1 MRETVARTLSL
12 ALAAVLAACGAPARM
27 QDGPSTLTR
36 GMVPMSGKAAPGRAA
51 IRATLFDICDRS
63 LGDLSDSVLP
73 FIDDPAVS
81 PEVRIDLLRTQLRI
95 GTTIVAT
102 ATTRSVESGV
112 VDMYCYLAVC
122 EARLSQRLAD
132 SLPDRPEV
140 VRLEAAI
147 QVPLAMARGLLE
159 STATVEQVE
168 FVDRALAGFLER
180 DVNSSP
186 GLLLRLDDFAD
197 LRASTDRI
205 ATGGSGL
212 LGTVDEARDE
222 IRSTR
227 ESAEL
232 VSYAIQRMPTLA
244 RWHARLLLE
253 EALAGPSTGR
263 AYAALDALATRLGEL
278 GTSLYASSQA
288 IDRVDA
294 RVAETVEAL
303 GEVDGPLART
313 MAEARATIA
322 DAKALRESLDGTMPA
337 LDLTLGAA
345 RETLE
350 SLRGSV
356 ADVEDLRAKLKE
368 DGVTLDPAAARETA
382 QELAAAAADLKVA
395 LGEAR
400 AVLSSDDASARLEEI
415 VSASRTATDYVF
427 WRAGLLLLIAACLAI
442 VLRVAWVLTGRRGKA

>member
-1 MRETVARTLSL
+1 MSI
-12 ALAAVLAACGAPARM
+12 ALAAFLAACGTPSATR
-27 QDGPSTLTR
+27 DGPSTLEPGT
-36 GMVPMSGKAAPGRAA
+36 MPMSGKAPPGRAA
-51 IRATLFDICDRS
+51 IRSALFDICDRS
-63 LGDLSDSVLP
+63 LGDLSDAVLV
-73 FIDDPAVS
+73 FIDDPAVA

-122 EARLSQRLAD
+122 EARLSQRLDD

-147 QVPLAMARGLLE
+147 QASLSMARGLLE
-159 STATVEQVE
+159 STATAQQVE
-168 FVDRALAGFLER
+168 FVDHAMAGFLER
-180 DVNSSP
+180 DVNSAP

-205 ATGGSGL
+205 ASGDSGL
-212 LGTVDEARDE
+212 LGTVEEARDE
-222 IRSTR
+222 IRTTR

-244 RWHARLLLE
+244 RWQARLLLE
-253 EALAGPSTGR
+253 EALASPSTQR
-263 AYAALDALATRLGEL
+263 AFAAVDVLATRIGEL
-278 GTSLYASSQA
+278 GTRLDATSQA
-288 IDRVDA
+288 IDRIDV

-313 MAEARATIA
+313 MADARTTIA
-322 DAKALRESLDGTMPA
+322 DANALRESLDGALPA

-350 SLRGSV
+350 ALRGSV
-356 ADVEDLRAKLKE
+356 AGVEDLRAKLKE

-382 QELAAAAADLKVA
+382 QELAAAAADLKLA